1 MDKLGLNEPLEN
13 WDDETLHK
21 VVEAFLDERFPT
33 IVVSKNL
40 IQYNQFFFFFFFFFF
55 YFFFFFFLF

>member
-13 WDDETLHK
+13 WDDETLHT

-33 IVVSKNL
+33 IVVSIL
-40 IQYNQFFFFFFFFFF
+40 IINIYIYIYIFFFKCK
-55 YFFFFFFLF
+55 

>member
-1 MDKLGLNEPLEN
+1 MIECNAVETLTNQLCGYGTNAKLVGRFMDKLGLNEPLEN

-33 IVVSKNL
+33 IV
-40 IQYNQFFFFFFFFFF
+40 
-55 YFFFFFFLF
+55 